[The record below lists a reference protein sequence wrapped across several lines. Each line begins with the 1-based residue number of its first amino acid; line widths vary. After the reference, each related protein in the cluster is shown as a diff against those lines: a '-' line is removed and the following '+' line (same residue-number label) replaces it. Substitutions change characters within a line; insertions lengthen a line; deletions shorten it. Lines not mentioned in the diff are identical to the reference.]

1 MNADEDFTAR
11 EQPVVD
17 AVGDLFATSFDP
29 PWSTYTLWHYPRNGS
44 GWESWP
50 TPPLGALV
58 ANPQHAG
65 WLYTFYAF
73 GAQYSTDGGHNW
85 TPMSG
90 LADAASMVVAPNGLD
105 LYAGGSR
112 YGGIWTSADSGVTW
126 RKIVDE
132 PYTTYHLAVAPSHP
146 STIYRITSYNNVE
159 QAPTVLFR
167 SDDSGRNWTR
177 LQWPGESS
185 CCPRPLVVDPLDSR
199 SVWIGVLHST
209 DAGATWS
216 NDANL
221 PYVTSESI
229 AADGTA
235 MFAISNGASGRG
247 RSGRAT
253 PEPFAGRALL
263 QEAWLIGVGGCGSA
277 RTSCSRKSVA
287 AVVFGKTRRA

>member
-1 MNADEDFTAR
+1 
-11 EQPVVD
+11 
-17 AVGDLFATSFDP
+17 
-29 PWSTYTLWHYPRNGS
+29 
-44 GWESWP
+44 
-50 TPPLGALV
+50 
-58 ANPQHAG
+58 
-65 WLYTFYAF
+65 
-73 GAQYSTDGGHNW
+73 
-85 TPMSG
+85 MSG

-253 PEPFAGRALL
+253 PEPFAGKRFFVNTSSNSSSRLVFVRLKSHHGDTARRSRNQNDESNTSPQRYRGHGQFFEEVLARSEVRSKTVFLRALSTARTWPL
-263 QEAWLIGVGGCGSA
+263 TTDARVSKTWPGSA
-277 RTSCSRKSVA
+277 A
-287 AVVFGKTRRA
+287 LEALQPPDL